1 MVSVAIYEKPLA
13 TPLLNLVMN
22 ESRIQGSL
30 CYTAADFE
38 AVIALM
44 AEGAYDTTGWVTPIP
59 IDDVIDEG
67 FEALHAG
74 TKMKVLVDPT
84 IWRRRHHDMP
94 TGRQGRPGHRRAAA
108 ASAAASRC
116 GWPATAPTSR
126 WSTSGPT
133 ASTRVAEEIAEIGS
147 KATTFVADVS
157 DRDQVFA
164 AVEHAATALGGFD
177 IMVNNAGIA
186 LVGPIADVTPE
197 DVAKIWAINVDG
209 VLWGIQ
215 AAVAKF
221 KELGPGRGK
230 IINASSIAGHDGFA
244 MLGVYSATKFA
255 VRALTQAAAKEHAAD
270 GITVNAYCPGVVG
283 TDMWVEID
291 KRFAELT
298 GAAEG
303 ETYEKF
309 VGGIALGR
317 AETPDDVAGFVSY
330 LAGPDAD
337 YMTGQA
343 GLIDGGLVYR

>member
-1 MVSVAIYEKPLA
+1 MSGPLTGRVA
-13 TPLLNLVMN
+13 LVTGGG
-22 ESRIQGSL
+22 RGIGRG
-30 CYTAADFE
+30 
-38 AVIALM
+38 IALRL
-44 AEGAYDTTGWVTPIP
+44 ARDGADI
-59 IDDVIDEG
+59 
-67 FEALHAG
+67 A
-74 TKMKVLVDPT
+74 LVDL
-84 IWRRRHHDMP
+84 
-94 TGRQGRPGHRRAAA
+94 
-108 ASAAASRC
+108 
-116 GWPATAPTSR
+116 
-126 WSTSGPT
+126 GPEGVN
-133 ASTRVAEEIAEIGS
+133 AVADEVVEIGS

-164 AVEHAATALGGFD
+164 AVDHAASALGGFD

-186 LVGPIADVTPE
+186 LVAPLVDTTPE
-197 DVAKIWAINVDG
+197 DVAKIWAVNVDG

-215 AAVAKF
+215 AAVGKF
-221 KELGPGRGK
+221 KELGNKAEGK
-230 IINASSIAGHDGFA
+230 ISRIINASSIAGHDGFA

-291 KRFAELT
+291 KRFAALT

-303 ETYEKF
+303 ETYAKF

-330 LAGPDAD
+330 LAGPDAE

>member
-1 MVSVAIYEKPLA
+1 VSGTLTGKVA
-13 TPLLNLVMN
+13 LVTGAG
-22 ESRIQGSL
+22 RGIGRG
-30 CYTAADFE
+30 
-38 AVIALM
+38 IALRL
-44 AEGAYDTTGWVTPIP
+44 ARDGANV
-59 IDDVIDEG
+59 
-67 FEALHAG
+67 A
-74 TKMKVLVDPT
+74 LVDLGPDG
-84 IWRRRHHDMP
+84 I
-94 TGRQGRPGHRRAAA
+94 
-108 ASAAASRC
+108 SA
-116 GWPATAPTSR
+116 
-126 WSTSGPT
+126 
-133 ASTRVAEEIAEIGS
+133 VAEEISQLGCT
-147 KATTFVADVS
+147 ATTFVADVS

-164 AVEHAATALGGFD
+164 AVEHAAVTLGGFD
-177 IMVNNAGIA
+177 VMVNNAGIA
-186 LVGPIADVTPE
+186 LVAPLLDTRPE
-197 DVAKIWAINVDG
+197 DVAKIWAVNVDG

-215 AAVAKF
+215 AAVTKF
-221 KELGPGRGK
+221 KELNNKANGK
-230 IINASSIAGHDGFA
+230 ISKIVNASSIAGHDGFA

-303 ETYEKF
+303 ETYDKF

-343 GLIDGGLVYR
+343 GLIDGGLVFR